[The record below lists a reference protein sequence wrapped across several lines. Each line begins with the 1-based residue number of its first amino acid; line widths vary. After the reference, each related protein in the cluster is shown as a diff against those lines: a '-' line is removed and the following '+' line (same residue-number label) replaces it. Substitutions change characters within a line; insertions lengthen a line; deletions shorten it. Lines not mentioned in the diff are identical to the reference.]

1 MEEEGL
7 HAQVPAHE
15 ARLAAVWAVG
25 NLRLLAAGLVHLVA
39 LQALDYLQG
48 GPQLL
53 KTDGAGALRGSCGSF
68 EVFFEILEFVVD
80 ISFEIL
86 KLGID
91 LLV

>member
-53 KTDGAGALRGSCGSF
+53 KTDGALRGSCGSF